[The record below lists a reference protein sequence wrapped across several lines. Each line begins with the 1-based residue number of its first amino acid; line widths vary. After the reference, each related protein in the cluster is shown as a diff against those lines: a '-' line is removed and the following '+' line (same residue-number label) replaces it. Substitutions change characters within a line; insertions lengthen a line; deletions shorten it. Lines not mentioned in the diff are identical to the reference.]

1 MRVEFDATIND
12 RLAANWR
19 AKGSLWKVCVGS
31 VMLVSGV
38 WYLGTVFLW
47 QIPEIATS
55 GLAKEVALGVAFVVG
70 LSVLFLFTRFI
81 RFGQRRA
88 LRKMLHGAETF
99 RVVMELTPRGVS
111 VEDPTA
117 QVLIAWPKI
126 KGVHVRGKTI
136 DIVTFHGLILW
147 VPKRAFG
154 SPEEATRFVETVKA
168 YLAEPVRTQGVS
180 ESDTHPTS
188 SIQKK

>member
-19 AKGSLWKVCVGS
+19 AKGSLWKVSVGGI
-31 VMLVSGV
+31 LIVSAV

-55 GLAKEVALGVAFVVG
+55 GIAKEVAVSVAFVIG
-70 LSVLFLFTRFI
+70 LSVLFLFHQSL

-126 KGVHVRGKTI
+126 KGVYVRGKTI
-136 DIVTFHGLILW
+136 DIVTFHGFILW
-147 VPKRAFG
+147 VPRRAFE
-154 SPEEATRFVETVKA
+154 SPEEA
-168 YLAEPVRTQGVS
+168 
-180 ESDTHPTS
+180 
-188 SIQKK
+188 